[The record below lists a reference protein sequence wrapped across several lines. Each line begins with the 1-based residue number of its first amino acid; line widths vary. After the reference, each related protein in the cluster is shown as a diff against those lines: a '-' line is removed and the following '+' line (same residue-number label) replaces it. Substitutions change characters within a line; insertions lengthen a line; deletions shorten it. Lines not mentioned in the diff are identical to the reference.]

1 MSRRRGGSAGG
12 FIERGHVVEPGGGV
26 VDGHRSKQ
34 REERGEELVGAL
46 EQQMPRGAF
55 LKVLSLLRDGVEGVD
70 QQRVARAE
78 VRHVGRGLP
87 SLPPLLGL
95 LLGPLVGLVGDPKSV
110 HPHPVAVLLR
120 LLLLLLLRLGRL
132 LDHAAVGPRLL
143 HLPGGIRD
151 VTDQFRY
158 HGGRGGNQ
166 QAPRVL
172 VSRQSLHR
180 LHRHAH
186 VLGVRLGES
195 REYIVQQRDGR
206 EYALRID
213 AAG

>member
-1 MSRRRGGSAGG
+1 M
-12 FIERGHVVEPGGGV
+12 
-26 VDGHRSKQ
+26 
-34 REERGEELVGAL
+34 
-46 EQQMPRGAF
+46 
-55 LKVLSLLRDGVEGVD
+55 D
-70 QQRVARAE
+70 QQRVASAE

-87 SLPPLLGL
+87 SFPL
-95 LLGPLVGLVGDPKSV
+95 LLGPLLLGSLLGPLLVVVGDPKSAP
-110 HPHPVAVLLR
+110 PHPFFAVLLR
-120 LLLLLLLRLGRL
+120 LLLLLLLLLFLLGRL

-143 HLPGGIRD
+143 HLPGGTRD
-151 VTDQFRY
+151 VTDQLRY

-195 REYIVQQRDGR
+195 CEYIIQQRDRR
-206 EYALRID
+206 EYALRVD